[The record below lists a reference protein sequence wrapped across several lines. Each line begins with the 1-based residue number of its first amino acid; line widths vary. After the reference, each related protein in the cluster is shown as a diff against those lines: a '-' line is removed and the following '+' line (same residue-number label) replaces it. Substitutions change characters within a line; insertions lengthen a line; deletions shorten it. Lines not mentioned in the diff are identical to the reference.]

1 MEIMDQFPERQT
13 ESETADFVGHFDKS
27 DRYRLVS
34 QGALNYSAQIA
45 STLSSLVLVPFM
57 LLRLGAEAYGFWIFT
72 LTIPAFASGIDSA
85 LYLSIT
91 RETASHSDV
100 NRVTDDS
107 TTSFLTA
114 SCGVYGALGLACGM
128 FIVAAGSLM
137 MPKLHLSASV
147 QSAAPTVF
155 WAVAIAFAAGR
166 TVTFANAVLAG
177 FQRFGTMNAITVAA
191 LIFRF
196 SGFSLLLLRHCTLA
210 AIAVWYTV
218 VALMECLLAL
228 SIAHRLGAVR
238 ADRSLLQWRRLS
250 RTFEFGLSSFLTTEL
265 FNLCSFSPPVLAG
278 ILTGGARATMALY
291 AGQRPCFIVSE
302 LNWRGAEVL
311 FSASAAEEKRKGN
324 AAYSDLVV
332 FGTTYLLA
340 VAMPLCIGLFIL
352 APVLVSAWLQNATP
366 GIATVMRLTSIGV
379 IADALWVGPLHVL
392 WGRGLANRVLVITAC
407 VAASALLLNFLLIP
421 RFGAPGSA
429 LAFTV
434 SAWIG
439 AIITT
444 INATSGTNSSWL
456 RFLASSFSDLVIPS
470 ASLTMTVLVVSS
482 LLSQYPRL
490 ELLAA
495 IICGGVVYTL
505 SFWIQQPFRKTT
517 VNPLFRLIGKTGK
530 ANAVRK

>member
-1 MEIMDQFPERQT
+1 MTVKGNDSSIVAHMEIMDQFPERQT
-13 ESETADFVGHFDKS
+13 ESETADYVGHFDKS

-57 LLRLGAEAYGFWIFT
+57 LLRLGAEAYGFWIFA

-91 RETASHSDV
+91 RETASHCDV

-107 TTSFLTA
+107 TSSFLSA

-137 MPKLHLSASV
+137 MPNLHLSASV

-177 FQRFGTMNAITVAA
+177 FQRFGTINAITVAA

-250 RTFEFGLSSFLTTEL
+250 RTVEFGLSSFLTTEL

-311 FSASAAEEKRKGN
+311 FSASAAQERRRGN

-332 FGTTYLLA
+332 FGTTHLLA

-352 APVLVSAWLQNATP
+352 APVLISVCLRNATP

-392 WGRGLANRVLVITAC
+392 WGRGLANRVLVITAS

-434 SAWIG
+434 STWIG
-439 AIITT
+439 AIITMIAVARET
-444 INATSGTNSSWL
+444 GLPWL
-456 RFLASSFSDLVIPS
+456 GSLFASFSQIAVPS
-470 ASLTMTVLVVSS
+470 VALAISTFTISVLLRNDPKS
-482 LLSQYPRL
+482 LLLTSVVGGGIVYAGLFLGWQSLRNRPR
-490 ELLAA
+490 
-495 IICGGVVYTL
+495 
-505 SFWIQQPFRKTT
+505 
-517 VNPLFRLIGKTGK
+517 K
-530 ANAVRK
+530 A